1 MRRSRQIQKP
11 PFPKKVRLRRPDLT
25 ALGCLDQ
32 SATCKANTAR
42 DSHEM
47 LGMGNAPA
55 TYAQR
60 QGLAGAAPTVQTE
73 AAYQG
78 LRPSKA
84 LAQTRPRAF
93 HGLMESEGDS
103 VGRRIVISDAG
114 WDWGPASDDPTS
126 FQ

>member
-25 ALGCLDQ
+25 TLGCLNQ
-32 SATCKANTAR
+32 SATCKANAAR

-73 AAYQG
+73 AKQG
-78 LRPSKA
+78 
-84 LAQTRPRAF
+84 PRT
-93 HGLMESEGDS
+93 
-103 VGRRIVISDAG
+103 
-114 WDWGPASDDPTS
+114 DPP
-126 FQ
+126 